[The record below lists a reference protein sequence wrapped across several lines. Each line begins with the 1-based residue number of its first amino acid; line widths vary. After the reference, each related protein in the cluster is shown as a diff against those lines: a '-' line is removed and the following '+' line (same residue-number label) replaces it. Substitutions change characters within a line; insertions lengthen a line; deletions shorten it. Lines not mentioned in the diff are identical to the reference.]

1 MENNQEK
8 SRFVTNVNINAP
20 IHNYYAHIEKMYTG
34 SQPKSDSNVKPTEES
49 ICRAVERAMA
59 EGLWYASTAWAV
71 AFRIYQLKG
80 YNGSVSQ
87 FVRDVKN
94 WPFKRI
100 PENWCTDDSIS
111 KPLRTGKLSGYPNTW
126 KANGVQEQTALLG
139 LYIMDDLEG
148 KHEEKQLTVSE

>member
-1 MENNQEK
+1 MDNNQEG
-8 SRFVTNVNINAP
+8 SRFITNVNINAP

-34 SQPKSDSNVKPTEES
+34 EKHSDSIVKPTEES
-49 ICRAVERAMA
+49 ICHAVERAMA
-59 EGLWYASTAWAV
+59 KGLWYASTAWAV
-71 AFRIYQLKG
+71 AFRVYQLKG

-111 KPLRTGKLSGYPNTW
+111 KPLRTGKLNGHPNTW
-126 KANGVQEQTALLG
+126 KANGVQEQTAILG
-139 LYIMDDLEG
+139 LFMMDELEG
-148 KHEEKQLTVSE
+148 KNEEKQRAVSE